1 MCGAEIQGID
11 ILTSVSPRAIQTEP
25 HYNNLRFWD
34 CSSRLSNPS
43 AGGGNT
49 SDLQGSGGGRDVRP
63 SGKKDGGGGQVYIIN
78 APNVFHTFLII
89 YYLYLGWRLVSCNSN
104 KNKSSASTN
113 GLSTNGPN
121 PNQGGG
127 HVTWR
132 EGTFGGR
139 GGEKK
144 YYIIYFW
151 NVSYIFL
158 IIYYFYLSSK
168 VGK

>member
-127 HVTWR
+127 TRDVTWGDVR
-132 EGTFGGR
+132 GKGGGR
-139 GGEKK
+139 KS
-144 YYIIYFW
+144 IIL
-151 NVSYIFL
+151 YIFEMHL
-158 IIYYFYLSSK
+158 VYFLLYITFI
-168 VGK
+168 